1 MGHPLTFKASW
12 TLSYLTIHLLT
23 SSLTFD
29 LLIQSMQPVETL
41 TTAQR
46 QVYLQDL
53 NPCST
58 YWVVITAV
66 NCGLRISSS
75 PQLFGLFSPS
85 EFSIALCPG
94 HGFLCSE
101 WIGVNVTSKVADIE
115 SALSSVLTSQCLL
128 SDSTCFTN
136 SGFTCYGDDGM
147 VIFRYVDHVDVQTA
161 YLFYCIVATIKISV
175 IRISVISTT
184 SI

>member
-1 MGHPLTFKASW
+1 
-12 TLSYLTIHLLT
+12 
-23 SSLTFD
+23 
-29 LLIQSMQPVETL
+29 MQPVETV

-46 QVYLQDL
+46 QVNLQNL

-58 YWVVITAV
+58 YWIVVTAV

-75 PQLFGLFSPS
+75 PQLLGLFNPS

-94 HGFLCSE
+94 RGFQCSE

-115 SALSSVLTSQCLL
+115 SSLSSVLTSQCLL

-136 SGFTCYGDDGM
+136 GGFTCNGDDSM
-147 VIFRYVDHVDVQTA
+147 VIFRYVDHLERYRVPFLID
-161 YLFYCIVATIKISV
+161 LHMN
-175 IRISVISTT
+175 
-184 SI
+184 